1 MGIEDMLGQAKD
13 ALGGHQDE
21 VDGAIDKAKDL
32 IEERTPDQV
41 DGLVDKAAD
50 AAKGLLG

>member
-1 MGIEDMLGQAKD
+1 MGIEDLTNQAKD
-13 ALGGHQDE
+13 ALEGHKDE
-21 VDGAIDKAKDL
+21 VDGAIDKAKAL
-32 IEERTPDQV
+32 IEDKTPDQV